1 MPHVAISMIP
11 GRSQQVKKELAI
23 QIQEFMCKEL
33 NLDKD
38 VVSVS
43 IEDVP
48 MEKWEEHM
56 KQFPLETIFTR

>member
-11 GRSQQVKKELAI
+11 GRSREVKKELSI
-23 QIQEFMCKEL
+23 KVQDFICREL

-43 IEDVP
+43 VEDIP

-56 KQFPLETIFTR
+56 KQFPSETILTR

>member
-11 GRSQQVKKELAI
+11 GRSREVKKELSI
-23 QIQEFMCKEL
+23 KVQDFICKEL

-43 IEDVP
+43 VEDIP

-56 KQFPLETIFTR
+56 KQFPPETILTR